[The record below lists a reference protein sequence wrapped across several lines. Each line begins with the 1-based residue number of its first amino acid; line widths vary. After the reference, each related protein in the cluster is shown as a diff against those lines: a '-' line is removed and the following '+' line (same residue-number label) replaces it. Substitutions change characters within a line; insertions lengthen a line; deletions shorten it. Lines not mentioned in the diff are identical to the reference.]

1 MPKCLYLTDEEKAL
15 KQKIAT
21 DKYRQKMMDLY
32 GEDYWKTYQ
41 KKRYY
46 MTDPSIRAEQARVR
60 YENRKLP
67 KAERK
72 RFHLSLIDK
81 PIFKVEQKRTIIS
94 WE

>member
-1 MPKCLYLTDEEKAL
+1 MPKYLFLTDEQKAER
-15 KQKIAT
+15 QRNSMA
-21 DKYRQKMMDLY
+21 KYRQRMKDKY
-32 GEDYWKTYQ
+32 GEDYWGLYQ

-46 MTDPSIRAEQARVR
+46 MTTPSIRAEQARVR

-81 PIFKVEQKRTIIS
+81 PVFKVEQKRTIIS